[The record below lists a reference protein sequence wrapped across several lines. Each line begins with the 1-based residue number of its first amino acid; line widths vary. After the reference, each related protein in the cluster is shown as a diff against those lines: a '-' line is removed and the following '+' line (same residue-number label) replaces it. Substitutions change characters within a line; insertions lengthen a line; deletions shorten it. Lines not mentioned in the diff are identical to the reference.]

1 MKLTSD
7 DQNQLSVLR
16 LKGEFADDDG
26 EKLRQAVRE
35 RLDAG
40 TVHDLVLDLT
50 ELQFIDSDG
59 LEAML
64 WVQERC
70 SEKLGQMRLAAC
82 PENVTTILEM
92 TRLADQFPRHDD
104 VESAIRSLA

>member
-1 MKLTSD
+1 MKLTCE
-7 DQNQLSVLR
+7 DQEQFSVLH

-40 TVHDLVLDLT
+40 TVHDIVLDMA
-50 ELQFIDSDG
+50 ELQFIDSQG

-64 WVQERC
+64 WVQENC
-70 SEKLGQMRLAAC
+70 TEKLGQLRLAAC
-82 PENVTTILEM
+82 PENITTILQL
-92 TRLADQFPRHDD
+92 TRLADQFARHDD
-104 VESAIRSLA
+104 VEAAIRSLA